1 MSSQAALSN
10 TQAETSYEKVLD
22 KIEHCLHKG
31 CVVRI
36 EHAPRTAPR
45 FTPWLVWGTP
55 GMYNGD
61 LDQVL
66 AEIGNCHRNNP
77 RHYVRITIEDYSFKS
92 RFSFVIHSPDRPT

>member
-1 MSSQAALSN
+1 MANQAALKSENEQN
-10 TQAETSYEKVLD
+10 TFENVLN

-36 EHAPRTAPR
+36 EHAPKTAPR

-61 LDQVL
+61 LNQVL
-66 AEIGNCHRNNP
+66 DELDNCHTNNP
-77 RHYVRITIEDYSFKS
+77 RHFIRITIEDYNFKS
-92 RFSFVIHSPDRPT
+92 RFSFVVHSPDRPS